1 MALIWPLPVTV
12 PFLCWSVMICL
23 TFPLLL
29 CWSSCGISI
38 QNPGVFFSL
47 ISHYLRNLRFVP
59 SSLRTK
65 ANADGSL
72 SSGQRQQQGCR
83 EKEWRLSERVVTS
96 RYPVHFFASFYFLSL
111 LLVHISCHVRCNAG
125 YIRWWAL
132 VELRWFL
139 FCKHFFYRFLCL
151 RAMALSLIT

>member
-1 MALIWPLPVTV
+1 MPSAASQLISLDLFSSGQRNGFDLASSCYGSFSLLVSYD
-12 PFLCWSVMICL
+12 LLDLS
-23 TFPLLL
+23 LLL
-29 CWSSCGISI
+29 CWSSCGVSI
-38 QNPGVFFSL
+38 QKPGVFFSL

-83 EKEWRLSERVVTS
+83 EKEWRLSERVGTS
-96 RYPVHFFASFYFLSL
+96 RYPVHFFASFFFLSL

-132 VELRWFL
+132 VER
-139 FCKHFFYRFLCL
+139 R
-151 RAMALSLIT
+151 